1 MGEKPAQNL
10 IGQMR
15 YTRRTTRSKTP
26 SSGAVRIPRAE
37 LRAAAGSA
45 GKYGQ
50 LLCQSVFKDT
60 ELQKFYGK
68 CVANAAGLDL
78 RLRIQIDSSAI
89 ELHSLRWETL
99 FDPEVAVPDLQ
110 NPPYLA
116 LRAGT
121 PFSRFLSSPDWDQV
135 GLRQKGDL
143 RALVVIANPTDLA
156 QTDVEGIVL
165 PEVKVA
171 EETQR
176 AKDALEAQGVGVE
189 VLTSAEAIVT
199 LDEIKARLDQG
210 FDILYLVCHGAL
222 LREDE
227 NDANSAL
234 LPKLVLQNAGN
245 GKASLVDAGHLAE
258 TVRRLHADKRP
269 RLVVLASCQ
278 SAGQGQVQEPSSVD
292 GGALASA
299 GPMLVD
305 AGVPAV
311 LAMQDN
317 ITMNTVKIF
326 TPGFFKNLLE
336 HGQVDRAMAKPALI
350 TAAGLVAA
358 RAYLRLSGGRL
369 CTNGLRADDNNE
381 YSGTG
386 CSTISE
392 RAGRTHPRFWV
403 AKALRRPKR

>member
-1 MGEKPAQNL
+1 MGCARKRPARP
-10 IGQMR
+10 G
-15 YTRRTTRSKTP
+15 
-26 SSGAVRIPRAE
+26 
-37 LRAAAGSA
+37 
-45 GKYGQ
+45 
-50 LLCQSVFKDT
+50 
-60 ELQKFYGK
+60 
-68 CVANAAGLDL
+68 
-78 RLRIQIDSSAI
+78 
-89 ELHSLRWETL
+89 
-99 FDPEVAVPDLQ
+99 
-110 NPPYLA
+110 
-116 LRAGT
+116 
-121 PFSRFLSSPDWDQV
+121 
-135 GLRQKGDL
+135 
-143 RALVVIANPTDLA
+143 VIANPTELA
-156 QTDVEGIVL
+156 QTDVKPRL
-165 PEVKVA
+165 TQVKVA
-171 EETQR
+171 KNTASQR
-176 AKDALEAQGVGVE
+176 RAG
-189 VLTSAEAIVT
+189 SAGGRRRSSDQRRAIFT

-317 ITMNTVKIF
+317 ITMNTVKIY

-336 HGQVDRAMAKPALI
+336 HGQVDRAMAEARSLI
-350 TAAGLVAA
+350 SSRRDWWVPVL
-358 RAYLRLSGGRL
+358 YLRLSGGRL
-369 CTNGLRADDNNE
+369 WYEPGFARDDNNE
-381 YSGTG
+381 YSWDGLLNNIEKG
-386 CSTISE
+386 LGVPILGFGLVESLFGRPEEIARGWAEHSLYPFLPHAQQEMPQVAQYLSLRDGSNGPRDALERYLVEKIKNKCSQ
-392 RAGRTHPRFWV
+392 AGIHP
-403 AKALRRPKR
+403 AGNSSAT